1 MLRNYIKIAWRN
13 ILRYKTNSFLNIL
26 GLTIGLASV
35 MLIALYI
42 QNELKYD
49 TVFKDSERIY
59 RVNMRGKMGDN
70 SFYAGYTPPPAGEAL
85 VNNFPEIESA
95 TRIFQ
100 PDDATIAYTQGN
112 SPKVFNESE
121 CVSNNKINNK

>member
-59 RVNMRGKMGDN
+59 RVNMRGKM
-70 SFYAGYTPPPAGEAL
+70 
-85 VNNFPEIESA
+85 A
-95 TRIFQ
+95 T
-100 PDDATIAYTQGN
+100 T
-112 SPKVFNESE
+112 VFMPGIHHHLQ
-121 CVSNNKINNK
+121 VKLW